1 MFRVLDNNKYKCFNY
16 GFIIYRVGYQ
26 KTAVISIYKQNTM
39 KEGVA
44 VGFILSRESFLT
56 FQPSIIYSKQERV
69 GYTSTV
75 IFKMIKCTKEYRS
88 FHHISKRGIA
98 EGQQY

>member
-26 KTAVISIYKQNTM
+26 KTTVISIYKQNTM

-44 VGFILSRESFLT
+44 VGFIVSRESFLT
-56 FQPSIIYSKQERV
+56 F
-69 GYTSTV
+69 
-75 IFKMIKCTKEYRS
+75 
-88 FHHISKRGIA
+88 
-98 EGQQY
+98 